1 MATDG
6 EPTTLVLKRLAAREH
21 SEASPL
27 RQWSVRIHEKRP
39 ARDLDEPR
47 GASAASS
54 SGLGGRMASGSGL
67 GAGVAGAAAPEDE
80 DELAR
85 ARLVEVIAALRA
97 GAAQSKDPKEDHD
110 YFGDGG
116 AAKDHDY
123 FDDGGADV
131 DHDSFDTG
139 GAEAEGMKEE
149 LRNLT
154 ACGAFERIGPAALQ
168 KLGVERRAVIPGKW
182 VKQPRPGGTVRCQ
195 VVATEVRHGP
205 KDADLYAPTPST
217 STLRV
222 VPRHGSVFMQTFA
235 GPWSLR
241 GADVSAAFLN
251 VDVDGVV
258 VVRPPPGA
266 RGSDDELWLV
276 KKAFLRLGRSP
287 KLRAEKV
294 RAE

>member
-1 MATDG
+1 
-6 EPTTLVLKRLAAREH
+6 
-21 SEASPL
+21 
-27 RQWSVRIHEKRP
+27 
-39 ARDLDEPR
+39 
-47 GASAASS
+47 
-54 SGLGGRMASGSGL
+54 MASGSGL

-182 VKQPRPGGTVRCQ
+182 VKQPRADGTVRCR
-195 VVATEVRHGP
+195 VVATEVRH
-205 KDADLYAPTPST
+205 
-217 STLRV
+217 
-222 VPRHGSVFMQTFA
+222 
-235 GPWSLR
+235 
-241 GADVSAAFLN
+241 
-251 VDVDGVV
+251 
-258 VVRPPPGA
+258 
-266 RGSDDELWLV
+266 
-276 KKAFLRLGRSP
+276 
-287 KLRAEKV
+287 
-294 RAE
+294 